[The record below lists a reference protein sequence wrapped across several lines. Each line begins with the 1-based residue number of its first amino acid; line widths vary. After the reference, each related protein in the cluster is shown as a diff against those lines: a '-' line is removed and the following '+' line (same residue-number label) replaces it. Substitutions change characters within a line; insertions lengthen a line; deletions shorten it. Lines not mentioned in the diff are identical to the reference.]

1 METTKILYIA
11 QEITPYVA
19 ESEIASL
26 CRSLPL
32 AIQDKGKEIRLFMPK
47 FGGINE
53 RRNQLHEVIRLS
65 GLNIVIDDTDHP
77 LIIKVASIPAAHMQV
92 YFIDNDDY
100 FVRKGISKDA
110 ASGEDFPDNV
120 ERLIFFIRG
129 VMETVKKLRW
139 APDIIHC
146 HGWMTSVVP
155 LYVKTAYKDD
165 TFFKNSKIVTSL
177 YNEGFE
183 SPFSDKFGNNVL
195 IDGVAK
201 KDVKQVAGKSITCN
215 ELLKFALD
223 YSDAAIQGS
232 PELPA
237 ELLAYAQSKVQ
248 HFLGYQS
255 SEDRVDAYNAFYDE
269 ILKK

>member
-1 METTKILYIA
+1 
-11 QEITPYVA
+11 
-19 ESEIASL
+19 
-26 CRSLPL
+26 
-32 AIQDKGKEIRLFMPK
+32 MPK

-65 GLNIVIDDTDHP
+65 GLNIVIDDTDHPP

-110 ASGEDFPDNV
+110 ATGEDFPDND
-120 ERLIFFIRG
+120 ERMIFFIRG

-155 LYVKTAYKDD
+155 LYVKQLIRTIHSLK
-165 TFFKNSKIVTSL
+165 FKIVTSL

-237 ELLAYAQSKVQ
+237 ELWLMLNRRCSISLAINRQRIGWMPTM
-248 HFLGYQS
+248 HFTM
-255 SEDRVDAYNAFYDE
+255 RF
-269 ILKK
+269 